1 MLGCGHSL
9 PYAIIIE
16 QVLKEAMIMIDR
28 LESIVNK
35 YNELTSELSKPEII
49 SDIKK
54 MTEISKEQRRLE
66 GIVNV
71 YNDYKKVLSDLD
83 ECKEL
88 LKDKEMAEF
97 AHEEQVNLE
106 KRKSELESE
115 LEVMLL
121 PHDPND
127 DKNVIVEIRGAAGG
141 DEANIFAGDLFD
153 MYQKYANNEGF
164 KIEILESEE
173 GTAGG
178 FTNISF
184 MVKGEGAYSK
194 LKYESGSHRV
204 QRVPATE
211 SQGRVHTSTA
221 TVLVM
226 PEVPDFEYELDE
238 NEVRVDITRSSGCGG
253 QGVNTTDSAV
263 RLTHIPTGIIVYSQ
277 TERSQ
282 IKNKEKA
289 FKILRARLYDLKLR
303 EQEEAIGAERRSKIG
318 TGDRSEKIRTYNYPQ
333 NRLTDHRI
341 GFTSMNL
348 DRIMDGELG
357 VVINAL
363 INEDQKR
370 KLENNE

>member
-1 MLGCGHSL
+1 MFLNGVK
-9 PYAIIIE
+9 YAIIE
-16 QVLKEAMIMIDR
+16 ASGKEDNMIDR
-28 LESIVNK
+28 LEAINNR
-35 YNELTSELSKPEII
+35 YNEITLELSNPDVI

-54 MTEISKEQRRLE
+54 MTELSKEQTRLGSIVDVYVKYKNTLNDIESAKEMLHDPEMSEFAREELNGLE
-66 GIVNV
+66 GTIEELT
-71 YNDYKKVLSDLD
+71 KK
-83 ECKEL
+83 
-88 LKDKEMAEF
+88 
-97 AHEEQVNLE
+97 
-106 KRKSELESE
+106 

-127 DKNVIVEIRGAAGG
+127 EKNVIVEIRGAAGG

-153 MYQKYANNEGF
+153 MYNKYASNEGW
-164 KIEILESEE
+164 KIEILNSVE

-178 FTNISF
+178 FSNLEF
-184 MVKGEGAYSK
+184 MIKGESVYSK

-226 PEVPDFEYELDE
+226 PEAEEFDYELDE
-238 NEVRVDITRSSGCGG
+238 SEVRIDITRSSGCGG

-289 FKILRARLYDLKLR
+289 FKILKTRLYDLKLR
-303 EQEEAIGAERRSKIG
+303 EREEAEGAERRSKIG

-348 DRIMDGELG
+348 DRIMNGELG
-357 VVINAL
+357 VVIDAL
-363 INEDQKR
+363 INEDQKK
-370 KLENNE
+370 KLESGL